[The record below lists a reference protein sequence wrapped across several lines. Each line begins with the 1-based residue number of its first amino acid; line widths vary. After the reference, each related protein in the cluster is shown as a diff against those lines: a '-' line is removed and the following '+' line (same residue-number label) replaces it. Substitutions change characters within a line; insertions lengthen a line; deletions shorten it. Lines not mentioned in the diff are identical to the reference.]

1 MTAATVVLVHG
12 MCGSPEGWSR
22 VTPALERRGI
32 ANVAVHLPSC
42 LPASELD
49 DAGGVRAVL
58 DDVHGPVVLV
68 GHSYGG
74 MTLTE
79 VGDHPSVEHLVYL
92 DSLMADVG
100 ENLFT
105 LTDGRFDE
113 DFITSSHVDGDVM
126 QFDTEALASYL
137 LRRGWTDR
145 DADEFVLGCRPQRL
159 AATVVEPTVA
169 AWRTVSS
176 TFVSCQD
183 SEMGRDLQD
192 LSASRAGA
200 VVELQGDHFPMWQRP
215 DEVVDIVARIASE
228 VSTV

>member
-12 MCGSPEGWSR
+12 MCGSPAGWSR
-22 VTPALERRGI
+22 VTPALERRGVANI
-32 ANVAVHLPSC
+32 AVDLPSC
-42 LPASELD
+42 LPVSELD
-49 DAGGVRAVL
+49 DAEGVRSVL
-58 DDVHGPVVLV
+58 DDIDGPVVLV
-68 GHSYGG
+68 GHSSGG
-74 MTLTE
+74 MVLTE
-79 VGDHPSVEHLVYL
+79 TGNHPSVQHLVYL
-92 DSLMADVG
+92 DSLMVDVG

-105 LTDGRFDE
+105 LSAPAFDE
-113 DFITSSHVDGDVM
+113 AFQACARVDGDVQ
-126 QFDTEALASYL
+126 QFDTEALTTYFIG
-137 LRRGWTDR
+137 RGWTDR

-200 VVELQGDHFPMWQRP
+200 VVELPGDHFPMWQRP